1 MLEESAATW
10 VSAPMQQSQLSST
23 RPALHEIA
31 GGLARSIRCRRGQEI
46 YRQNS
51 AAVHWYRLTS
61 GTARRFAVRV
71 DGRRQ
76 IVDLLVPGDI
86 FGFGVRSRHRFTVEA
101 VTEGTVVACYPR
113 ARLDALAGSDP
124 HVARELHEAMCEAM
138 SRLQSQIMILGR
150 TTAQQKVG
158 AFLLNLAERLAESP
172 VDVVVL
178 PISRYDIA
186 DFLALSVETV
196 SRSLTRLKRR
206 GAITLDGPRR
216 IRIVDRGAFGDG
228 DCDDD
233 WDQDEDTGASRVAQ
247 SRVAQWR
254 HG

>member
-1 MLEESAATW
+1 MREESAATW
-10 VSAPMQQSQLSST
+10 ASAPMRQSQLSST
-23 RPALHEIA
+23 RPALDEIA
-31 GGLARSIRCRRGQEI
+31 GGFAIPIRCRRGQEI
-46 YRQNS
+46 YCQNR

-61 GTARRFAVRV
+61 GAARRFAVRA

-76 IVDLLVPGDI
+76 IVDLLVPGDS
-86 FGFGVRSRHRFTVEA
+86 FGFGVRGRHRFTVEA

-113 ARLDALAGSDP
+113 ARLDALAESDP
-124 HVARELHEAMCEAM
+124 HVARWLHEAMCGAM
-138 SRLQSQIMILGR
+138 SRLHSQIMILGR

-196 SRSLTRLKRR
+196 SRSLTGIKRR

-228 DCDDD
+228 DCNDD
-233 WDQDEDTGASRVAQ
+233 WDLDDDSEA